1 VKNSISDRSKN
12 PTLTLYLLGLREEHP
27 ETLDPEMR
35 KDGGRTY
42 LSPLV
47 TTARRAGRSTRTTR
61 EKATLLRG
69 LRLGLG
75 DKDAAARPFD
85 GGTPT
90 LGWTRA
96 LSKGPTAAP
105 LSSSIWISHSR
116 TE

>member
-1 VKNSISDRSKN
+1 M
-12 PTLTLYLLGLREEHP
+12 P
-27 ETLDPEMR
+27 

-42 LSPLV
+42 LSPPV
-47 TTARRAGRSTRTTR
+47 TTARRAGRSTQTTR
-61 EKATLLRG
+61 EKATPLRG

-85 GGTPT
+85 GGAPT
-90 LGWTRA
+90 LGWMRA
-96 LSKGPTAAP
+96 PVKGPTAAP